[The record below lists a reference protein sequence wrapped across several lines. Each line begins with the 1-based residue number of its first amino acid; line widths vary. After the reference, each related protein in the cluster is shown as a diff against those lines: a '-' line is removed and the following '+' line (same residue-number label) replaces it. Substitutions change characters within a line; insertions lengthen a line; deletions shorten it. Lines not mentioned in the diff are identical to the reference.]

1 MKVQFSIRKI
11 GLFGKLGEDR
21 KMGLDIGRLLYGI
34 RTKYQISVND
44 ICRGICG
51 VSTYCMY
58 ENDEMIPDILSVNMF
73 LDRMGFGILG
83 LTAYI
88 SEKEVVYFKW
98 KESTRACIRNEN
110 YKKLVMLLEHMPT
123 GNVSLNKKIREQYA
137 WFIKGIVAEK
147 DTADLK
153 KATECYEKALEC
165 TCGFLIKSQKIEG
178 TFSVREIHI
187 YAIYLNLLC
196 KVNPKEKE
204 EVISRFYQLM
214 QYVNVHYVEEQQK
227 VRIYP
232 LLVCLWGNLVI
243 EGKDTEGS
251 FEIFEK
257 TLELL
262 RKQKSLYCLLEIMR
276 LHILAGL
283 KEKRDMSKEQED
295 IKILQSFF
303 EEFGYQAQSQIYVPQ
318 ANEIMLEH
326 VGQYLST
333 ERKKVNYTQEKIS
346 DGICSVESYSR
357 IENGRKPTRNNYKA
371 LTEKIGTENR
381 YYIEL
386 VNTGNIDALLLRREI
401 SYELFMEKN
410 ERLPELLEELKTVLG
425 EKEVAKNRQYLEFVQ
440 VSIEENTGRKT
451 WNQCCDMF
459 RNILS
464 YTMNE
469 KEIGKKRHV
478 YTMLEINLIDHI
490 SVCMAKDGK
499 SEEAMHL
506 IKAFLD
512 DMDYMKT
519 EKYYET
525 FLAKLNYARW
535 KSDRE
540 NFDEAECIYREGIE
554 QRIRRNKTELLDEYI
569 GEYAYNK
576 YLKNNINEK
585 QDVKRYLLYALVLSR
600 MYGTQR
606 VYKTILQFL
615 KKINEED

>member
-44 ICRGICG
+44 ISRGICG
-51 VSTYCMY
+51 ESTYCMY

-276 LHILAGL
+276 LHILVGL

>member
-1 MKVQFSIRKI
+1 
-11 GLFGKLGEDR
+11 
-21 KMGLDIGRLLYGI
+21 MGLDIGRLLYGI

-276 LHILAGL
+276 LHILVGF

>member
-1 MKVQFSIRKI
+1 
-11 GLFGKLGEDR
+11 
-21 KMGLDIGRLLYGI
+21 MGLDIGRLLYGI

-58 ENDEMIPDILSVNMF
+58 ENDEMIPDILSVNIF

-110 YKKLVMLLEHMPT
+110 YKKQGMLLEHMPT

-227 VRIYP
+227 VKIYP

-276 LHILAGL
+276 LHILVGL

-303 EEFGYQAQSQIYVPQ
+303 EEFGYRAQSQIYVPQ

-333 ERKKVNYTQEKIS
+333 ERKKVNFTQEKIS

-535 KSDRE
+535 KSDRG

>member
-11 GLFGKLGEDR
+11 GLFGKLGEER

-276 LHILAGL
+276 LHILVGL

-535 KSDRE
+535 KSDRG

>member
-276 LHILAGL
+276 LHILVGL

-535 KSDRE
+535 KSDRG

>member
-1 MKVQFSIRKI
+1 
-11 GLFGKLGEDR
+11 
-21 KMGLDIGRLLYGI
+21 MGLNIGRLLYGI
-34 RTKYQISVND
+34 RTKYEMNVKD
-44 ICRGICG
+44 ICRGIC
-51 VSTYCMY
+51 SPSSYCMY
-58 ENDEMIPDILSVNMF
+58 ENGEIVPDILLVNMF

-110 YKKLVMLLEHMPT
+110 YKKLGMLLEHMPT

-227 VRIYP
+227 VKIYP

-276 LHILAGL
+276 LHILVGL

-303 EEFGYQAQSQIYVPQ
+303 EEFGCQAQSQIYVPQ

-440 VSIEENTGRKT
+440 VSIEENTGR
-451 WNQCCDMF
+451 N
-459 RNILS
+459 
-464 YTMNE
+464 
-469 KEIGKKRHV
+469 
-478 YTMLEINLIDHI
+478 
-490 SVCMAKDGK
+490 
-499 SEEAMHL
+499 
-506 IKAFLD
+506 
-512 DMDYMKT
+512 
-519 EKYYET
+519 
-525 FLAKLNYARW
+525 
-535 KSDRE
+535 
-540 NFDEAECIYREGIE
+540 
-554 QRIRRNKTELLDEYI
+554 
-569 GEYAYNK
+569 
-576 YLKNNINEK
+576 
-585 QDVKRYLLYALVLSR
+585 
-600 MYGTQR
+600 
-606 VYKTILQFL
+606 
-615 KKINEED
+615 

>member
-1 MKVQFSIRKI
+1 
-11 GLFGKLGEDR
+11 
-21 KMGLDIGRLLYGI
+21 MGLDIGRLLYGI

-276 LHILAGL
+276 LHILVGL

-519 EKYYET
+519 EKYYEN
-525 FLAKLNYARW
+525 FLAKINYARW

>member
-227 VRIYP
+227 VKIYP

-276 LHILAGL
+276 LHILVGL

-600 MYGTQR
+600 IYGTQR
-606 VYKTILQFL
+606 VYKTILQFF